1 MAIAFGVI
9 WPLFV
14 IVSLIQRKIH
24 WSLLIVALPLL
35 LISSS
40 TVISY
45 AQKES
50 MVSRSFKGG
59 FTRSEIQELLQQQK
73 QHPEHR
79 RSDSMAGYVLEN
91 HHGVNDILKNIAQSR
106 NISSDILADYVEYGA
121 AFAYEDIVR
130 HPNVTP
136 DLLIKIADQCSIG
149 LYTTIS
155 MNGKTPALA
164 LEQMYKKTNDFYIRG
179 WIVNNPNTPEN
190 LVTDFINT
198 ALRDSNRRNA
208 YWAVAGV
215 DRISPSLLEKLSD
228 DRDDQMRLSVAH
240 NYFTPIAT
248 IQRLLN
254 DSNENVKYQ
263 AKENL
268 RLRDSVREDLKKRYG
283 VTP

>member
-1 MAIAFGVI
+1 MAGLLVFVGHRFRRMPVNEFRITGSSLYAVAVTGVVIFIHLAYLSQYDAWGWSWFVIPLKSMLRMAIAFGVI

-149 LYTTIS
+149 LYTS
-155 MNGKTPALA
+155 SRA
-164 LEQMYKKTNDFYIRG
+164 
-179 WIVNNPNTPEN
+179 
-190 LVTDFINT
+190 
-198 ALRDSNRRNA
+198 
-208 YWAVAGV
+208 
-215 DRISPSLLEKLSD
+215 
-228 DRDDQMRLSVAH
+228 
-240 NYFTPIAT
+240 
-248 IQRLLN
+248 
-254 DSNENVKYQ
+254 NV
-263 AKENL
+263 
-268 RLRDSVREDLKKRYG
+268 
-283 VTP
+283 